1 MFFTAELVLI
11 GAVTGLL
18 SGMLGAGG
26 GFLFVPLLTLVG
38 VPMRSAAGLSLLYVA
53 CVATSGAVSHYRQ
66 GTTDVKVAAAAIPGG
81 VMAVP
86 LGSYCSGIL
95 SNDLLQVIFGLTVLG
110 GALGLHWQSTHRT
123 PFPGVPVLGAGM
135 QRPLW
140 VVLRRARVQGVEY
153 LFPVSLLRGLVVGA
167 ITGFLSGLLGVGGG
181 PIMVALLILLV
192 GVPVQVAMGTSL
204 LAIVVPSVAGVIT
217 HFGLGHID
225 IASAVPAVLAGAL
238 GAVFGARGA
247 LLLSA
252 NRLEAV
258 LVWLLALVGAY
269 MIGQGIV

>member
-110 GALGLHWQSTHRT
+110 GALGLHWQSTHRI

-135 QRPLW
+135 HRPPW
-140 VVLRRARVQGVEY
+140 VVLRRARVEGVEY

-204 LAIVVPSVAGVIT
+204 LAIVLPSVAGVIT

-252 NRLEAV
+252 HRLEA
-258 LVWLLALVGAY
+258 
-269 MIGQGIV
+269 

>member
-53 CVATSGAVSHYRQ
+53 CVATSGAISHYRQ

-135 QRPLW
+135 QRLPW

-167 ITGFLSGLLGVGGG
+167 VTGFLSGLLGVGGG

-192 GVPVQVAMGTSL
+192 GVPVQIAMGTSL
-204 LAIVVPSVAGVIT
+204 LAIVVPAVAGAIT
-217 HFGLGHID
+217 HYGLGHID
-225 IASAVPAVLAGAL
+225 ILSTVPAVLAGAL

-247 LLLSA
+247 LLLSVQ
-252 NRLEAV
+252 RLEAI
-258 LVWLLALVGAY
+258 LVWLLALVAAY
-269 MIGQGIV
+269 MIGLGIV

>member
-1 MFFTAELVLI
+1 MFFTAELILI

-53 CVATSGAVSHYRQ
+53 CVATAGAVSHCRQ
-66 GTTDVKVAAAAIPGG
+66 RTADVKVAAAVIPGG

-86 LGSYCSGIL
+86 LGSYCSGVL

-123 PFPGVPVLGAGM
+123 PFPGVPVLGSGM
-135 QRPLW
+135 QRPPW
-140 VVLRRARVQGVEY
+140 VILRRARVQGVEY
-153 LFPVSLLRGLVVGA
+153 LFPVNLLRGLVVGA

-181 PIMVALLILLV
+181 PVMVALLILLV
-192 GVPVQVAMGTSL
+192 GVPVQIAMGTSL
-204 LAIVVPSVAGVIT
+204 LAIVVPAVAGGIT
-217 HFGLGHID
+217 HYGLGHID
-225 IASAVPAVLAGAL
+225 IASALPAVLAGAM
-238 GAVFGARGA
+238 GAVFGARGTLA
-247 LLLSA
+247 VSA
-252 NRLEAV
+252 HRLESI
-258 LVWLLALVGAY
+258 LVWLLALVGVY